1 MTDIMIIIDGMVDH
15 PCAQLNH
22 MTPFDYADCKN
33 MKAIG
38 QMGATGT
45 FSVKAEGFPIE
56 SLPCILT
63 LLGVPPIAIP
73 NGRAYLEALS
83 QRIPMAQDNL
93 ILRCNLVR
101 VENELLVSSCCE
113 DLDADA
119 FDRIAKVTE
128 KFNSNNMTFC
138 HMGSY
143 KKLLTIK
150 HASSAITTL
159 QCFAPHEHIGKPF
172 AQLYPRGGQVAG
184 ELCAFIEE
192 SIQIINSADDQK
204 DRYYALLP
212 WGQSIRQ
219 TLPSFESLHHKNAVS
234 ICATEIVRGF
244 SLAMGM
250 QTPIID
256 GANADTDTNL
266 ASKRNAVIEYIDK
279 ADFILL
285 HINGADEAAHRRD
298 PSEKASFLKEIDETV
313 IAPLIKELPVGT
325 GLLICSDHST
335 LSEYGSHAGDPQP
348 FYLFR
353 KGASPLGN
361 LGERNG
367 YDAIS
372 ILTKYQGGYH
382 G

>member
-1 MTDIMIIIDGMVDH
+1 MTDIMIIIDGMGDH

-22 MTPFDYADCKN
+22 RTPFDYADCN
-33 MKAIG
+33 NIKAIG
-38 QMGATGT
+38 QMGATGA

-83 QRIPMAQDNL
+83 QGIPIAQDDL

-101 VENELLVSSCCE
+101 VENGLLASSCCE
-113 DLDADA
+113 DLDTVEFA
-119 FDRIAKVTE
+119 RIAQLTE
-128 KFNSNNMTFC
+128 KFNRENLSFY

-143 KKLLTIK
+143 KNLLIIK

-172 AQLYPRGGQVAG
+172 AQLYPRGGQIADKLSV
-184 ELCAFIEE
+184 FIRE
-192 SIQIINSADDQK
+192 SIQIINSADDGK

-219 TLPSFESLHHKNAVS
+219 TLPSFESLHHKSAVS

-250 QTPIID
+250 QTPIIK

-266 ASKRNAVIEYIDK
+266 ASKRNAVMEYIGK
-279 ADFILL
+279 TDFILL

-298 PSEKASFLKEIDETV
+298 AQEKARFLKKIDETV
-313 IAPLIKELPVGT
+313 IAPLMETLPEGT
-325 GLLICSDHST
+325 GLLVCSDHST
-335 LSEYGSHAGDPQP
+335 LSEHGSHAGDPQP

-353 KGASPLGN
+353 KNAPPEGDIG
-361 LGERNG
+361 RKNG

-372 ILTKYQGGYH
+372 ILTNYKGGYH